1 MHAEKTTYPT
11 RISLDILK
19 PDSEVLVSMSVVG
32 QLVDC
37 VQDDVKGIVVSE
49 ALEESSKLG
58 ESEAEV
64 WFLSE
69 NAVRT

>member
-1 MHAEKTTYPT
+1 
-11 RISLDILK
+11 
-19 PDSEVLVSMSVVG
+19 MSVVG